1 MTEQWSTERP
11 EQVGRT
17 QYEYREAPMH
27 RWDREDRDWQYEET
41 ATYRAPSAAYDM
53 TRQHTLYTKRGYRDN
68 EGPLSDPAYQHQA
81 PMTPPKAAPAT
92 PPKAPPPQ
100 PKQPS
105 YPPPSHLTQGESDQ
119 STSVSPW
126 AGWEDRSSSG
136 RERRSQS
143 TQSHARGS
151 ASQEGSVPAGTTA
164 RTQWWSSDDRSRTG
178 KGQGRDAQ
186 SQPPPYQRQWW
197 QSWSQS
203 WDWN

>member
-1 MTEQWSTERP
+1 MTAQWDTERP

-27 RWDREDRDWQYEET
+27 RWDREDRDQQYEET
-41 ATYRAPSAAYDM
+41 ATYRSPSAAYDM
-53 TRQHTLYTKRGYRDN
+53 VRQHTLYSKRGYRES
-68 EGPLSDPAYQHQA
+68 EGPPSDPAYQQQS

-92 PPKAPPPQ
+92 PPKNPPPQ

-105 YPPPSHLTQGESDQ
+105 YPPPSHLTQSESGQ
-119 STSVSPW
+119 STSESPW
-126 AGWEDRSSSG
+126 AGWQDRSAAG

-143 TQSHARGS
+143 TQSHAKAS

-164 RTQWWSSDDRSRTG
+164 QAQWWSSGDRSRTG
-178 KGQGRDAQ
+178 KGQGRDTQ